1 MKSQIKSLPVI
12 AIVVVLSSLANPSL
26 AVPYSEVTT
35 VEGRGLG
42 DDAANALQRV
52 WEGIK
57 CLGDCRKSWG
67 WTGNHFGGDP
77 WGGVLKIGDPE
88 PYSDSGSGN
97 VSNAASN
104 PNANSSSSTAGRG
117 GLGIQNVQSTT
128 TATTITAPTVQF
140 SVFDVP
146 TLIRSSSTSTPIPT
160 PTSTPPPPPPSSEE
174 PSPTPEPQPEP
185 SSEAQPDPAP
195 TQNEQ
200 PANTIESVD
209 TTTNNNNN
217 NNNNVN
223 QGATTNNNN
232 AFSGDRQQYLDAH
245 NAARSAHGASAV
257 TWSDQLEGFAQEW
270 ANNCQFKHSAGKFGR
285 VGENLAAGT
294 GTYTIPQMVNDWV
307 VEVSDYNPSN
317 PKASHF
323 TQVVWKAT
331 SQIGCAKATCN
342 GIFDAPATYYVC
354 EYLEAGN
361 VIGNFAANVQV

>member
-1 MKSQIKSLPVI
+1 MKSPIKSLPVI

-35 VEGRGLG
+35 VEARGLG